1 MPATKSIKVVPGQ
14 IEFTP
19 EYAGWVFQDLGYV
32 ERKLQEGHQ
41 PEEAFYDDLNFY
53 WAITPKGAEHFDE
66 MKPYM
71 EPLYY
76 SALKILGLIPKGA

>member
-1 MPATKSIKVVPGQ
+1 MPTTKAVKVVPGQ

-19 EYAGWVFQDLGYV
+19 EYAGLVFQDLGYV
-32 ERKLQEGHQ
+32 ERKREESRQPAEGAYG
-41 PEEAFYDDLNFY
+41 ELSFY

-66 MKPYM
+66 MKPYI

-76 SALKILGLIPKGA
+76 SALKILGLIPKEA